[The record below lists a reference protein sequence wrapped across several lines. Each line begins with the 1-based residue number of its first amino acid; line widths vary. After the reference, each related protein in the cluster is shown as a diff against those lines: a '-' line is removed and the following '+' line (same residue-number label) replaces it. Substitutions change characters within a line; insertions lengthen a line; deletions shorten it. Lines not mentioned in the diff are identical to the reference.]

1 MKNFLSLLLVF
12 VMLLSLSACGKT
24 NTKNTDHSSTPNQ
37 ATTDNTKNPTNNN
50 DNTNK
55 PTNSVTDDRQE
66 TIKPSVTTPSGN
78 AEIKVEPSK
87 KPIPAPEK
95 ENHPTTQKPS
105 TSTGTEST
113 KPNSCEHSYTTVSCT
128 TPKMCTKCNYI
139 AANALPHSYK
149 NGKCSVCSKAEMLTT
164 FMAGDW
170 VARTVKS
177 GTSEQGEI
185 LSEFILG
192 KDKER
197 YSSSVCYSNASSCV
211 ISNGKIIYNDKSY
224 HSDWYLTTFTRCVW
238 EENEDTITITL
249 EKITPVVSF
258 ILRKT
263 SETQLTVISSTN
275 TGINTVEIPVGLVFV
290 KQ

>member
-24 NTKNTDHSSTPNQ
+24 NTKNSDHSSTSGQ
-37 ATTDNTKNPTNNN
+37 TTTDNTKKPTNNSGN
-50 DNTNK
+50 KKEPTDSSTEATQTPTKEPTTTPGKDKEPISKIPIPTPEKDNQGSTEK
-55 PTNSVTDDRQE
+55 PT
-66 TIKPSVTTPSGN
+66 
-78 AEIKVEPSK
+78 
-87 KPIPAPEK
+87 
-95 ENHPTTQKPS
+95 
-105 TSTGTEST
+105 TSTDPDT
-113 KPNSCEHSYTTVSCT
+113 PNSSSCQHDYTVVSCT

-149 NGKCSVCSKAEMLTT
+149 NGKCSVCSRAEILTT

-185 LSEFILG
+185 LSEFVLG

-211 ISNGKIIYNDKSY
+211 VSNGKIIYNDKSY
-224 HSDWYLTTFTRCVW
+224 HSDWYLTAFTRCVW

-249 EKITPVVSF
+249 ENLTPVVSF

-275 TGINTVEIPVGLVFV
+275 TGINIAEIPVGLVFV